1 MSILTVGNGSFH
13 NHVLALLL
21 RSLHHHLLAGECTL
35 FLILVLGNTTC
46 STQVHV
52 IVGNAA
58 ETVEVRTCVRLNEL
72 SIAISPVGEGS
83 ILCECDA
90 EVVAGDG
97 VILHLQLALLLDSWQ
112 FAMVFL
118 HEGRVGYRCACYI
131 LCRKLELLLSH
142 LITLLAPGS

>member
-52 IVGNAA
+52 VVGDAA
-58 ETVEVRTCVRLNEL
+58 ETVEVRTSVRLNEL

-90 EVVAGDG
+90 EILAGDG

-112 FAMVFL
+112 LAMVFL
-118 HEGRVGYRCACYI
+118 HEGRVGNRCATCI

-142 LITLLAPGS
+142 HITLLAPGS